1 MLVVCRSELGL
12 DEQIRG
18 MTQLE
23 QVLGITTR
31 WNLVRMR
38 IPTFGFVEALMQEQV
53 RLSSRTTQIVVLQQ
67 LNKQN
72 SWPVVKAGGVCG
84 ISAFEN
90 VLLVTMTGQLPEGEL
105 CRI

>member
-1 MLVVCRSELGL
+1 MVADRSGLGPAG
-12 DEQIRG
+12 QIRG

-38 IPTFGFVEALMQEQV
+38 LTTFGFVEALMQEQV

-72 SWPVVKAGGVCG
+72 SWPVVKAGFVCG

-90 VLLVTMTGQLPEGEL
+90 VLLVTMTDQLPEREL